1 MHQYTE
7 EPQNITDSIS
17 TTEKK
22 SEIKSETNTKE
33 DNVNNEKLA
42 HRDMKYIS
50 LNLNLDGEIDD
61 QCRGP
66 SVKSRVY

>member
-1 MHQYTE
+1 MVHQYTE

-33 DNVNNEKLA
+33 DNVNNENLA
-42 HRDMKYIS
+42 GIKTF
-50 LNLNLDGEIDD
+50 L
-61 QCRGP
+61 
-66 SVKSRVY
+66 